1 MGGSAVAGAHCWFL
15 KCCHQKA
22 GRATLP
28 RVHEAMG
35 LEAILKLHANMLTWH
50 FDSAINEGVGIKET
64 GTLGN
69 DSIKEAVKCV
79 IRQIE

>member
-1 MGGSAVAGAHCWFL
+1 
-15 KCCHQKA
+15 
-22 GRATLP
+22 
-28 RVHEAMG
+28 MG
-35 LEAILKLHANMLTWH
+35 LEAILKLHANILTWH

-79 IRQIE
+79 IKQIE